1 MHATPV
7 RRRQIA
13 PGLISTTDCAE
24 QKPWPGRRHGGCA
37 LCGQFAV
44 PDALPKNKPHP
55 GGAEVTAAT
64 SATAPRWSART
75 RSYKK
80 LAARCRNKPQI
91 VTAIGRELLG
101 FIWAIAV
108 HTEARAASSAA
119 A

>member
-1 MHATPV
+1 MAWKAPWRPRTLWPV
-7 RRRQIA
+7 CRARRSAEEQAASRRRR
-13 PGLISTTDCAE
+13 GNC
-24 QKPWPGRRHGGCA
+24 RHPRPRYR
-37 LCGQFAV
+37 V
-44 PDALPKNKPHP
+44 
-55 GGAEVTAAT
+55 AA
-64 SATAPRWSART
+64 SART